1 MLSCMI
7 YLAFILMDAHAHAI
21 MPLCLSSCL
30 SDASSMH
37 SYISIVASHLGTLDA
52 RRVEL
57 KDKVGAEPE
66 DDVWWTYPE
75 DGWMDLD
82 VHDRKRVL
90 VKRVSSN

>member
-1 MLSCMI
+1 ML
-7 YLAFILMDAHAHAI
+7 D
-21 MPLCLSSCL
+21 
-30 SDASSMH
+30 
-37 SYISIVASHLGTLDA
+37 V

-57 KDKVGAEPE
+57 KDKVRAEPE

-82 VHDRKRVL
+82 VHNRLRVL

>member
-1 MLSCMI
+1 
-7 YLAFILMDAHAHAI
+7 
-21 MPLCLSSCL
+21 
-30 SDASSMH
+30 MH

-66 DDVWWTYPE
+66 DDVWLTYPE

>member
-1 MLSCMI
+1 MLFS
-7 YLAFILMDAHAHAI
+7 
-21 MPLCLSSCL
+21 LSSC
-30 SDASSMH
+30 
-37 SYISIVASHLGTLDA
+37 ICTVACHLGTLDV

-57 KDKVGAEPE
+57 KDKVRAEPE

-82 VHDRKRVL
+82 VHDRLRVL

>member
-1 MLSCMI
+1 MHRVLFSLRSCI
-7 YLAFILMDAHAHAI
+7 
-21 MPLCLSSCL
+21 C
-30 SDASSMH
+30 
-37 SYISIVASHLGTLDA
+37 IVAYHIGTLDA

-57 KDKVGAEPE
+57 KDKVRAEPE

>member
-1 MLSCMI
+1 MHRVLFSLRSCI
-7 YLAFILMDAHAHAI
+7 
-21 MPLCLSSCL
+21 C
-30 SDASSMH
+30 
-37 SYISIVASHLGTLDA
+37 IVAYHIGTLDA

-75 DGWMDLD
+75 DGRMDLD

-90 VKRVSSN
+90 IKRVSSN